1 MMVRRAFGVSLVV
14 LALGIA
20 ACSKLQEKPVVD
32 FVMKDLYIESS
43 PGCRTTD
50 TIPCATYEVKY
61 PHFLGLDTA
70 VRESINDRVCFILNG
85 SEGSPK
91 SMKEMGEEFVK
102 DFSSFMKDMPGYGL
116 NWYFKG
122 FVEVMVSTDTLISL
136 RVDSESFTGG
146 AHGTYNTSFVNVDP
160 NTGTAYLLDAML
172 REGYREELNRL
183 AEEDL
188 REQLGIS
195 SDSIQGPDFPEEQ
208 FKLND
213 NYGFRKEGI
222 VFFFND
228 YDKPV
233 FAEGPTEILIPY
245 EKLQDWIK

>member
-1 MMVRRAFGVSLVV
+1 MLRKVAGVSIVV
-14 LALGIA
+14 FALAIA

-32 FVMKDLYIESS
+32 FVMKDFYTESS
-43 PGCRTTD
+43 AGCRTVD
-50 TIPCATYEVKY
+50 SIPCATYEVKY
-61 PHFLGLDTA
+61 PSFLSLDTT
-70 VRESINDRVCFILNG
+70 VRQAINERVCFILNG
-85 SEGSPK
+85 SEGPGK
-91 SMKEMGEEFVK
+91 SMKEMGDEFVK
-102 DFSSFMKDMPGYGL
+102 DFNSFMKDMPGYEL
-116 NWYFKG
+116 TWYFKG

-160 NTGTAYLLDAML
+160 KTGTAYLLDAML
-172 REGYREELNRL
+172 REGWKDELNRL

-188 REQLGIS
+188 REQFGVTG
-195 SDSIQGPDFPEEQ
+195 SDSISGPDFPEEQ
-208 FKLND
+208 FRLND

-228 YDKPV
+228 YEKPV

>member
-1 MMVRRAFGVSLVV
+1 MKHISASLVV
-14 LALGIA
+14 LSFLVVA

-32 FVMKDLYIESS
+32 FVMKNFSTSSS
-43 PGCRTTD
+43 PDCKVTD
-50 TIPCATYEVKY
+50 SIPCASFEVQY
-61 PHFLGLDTA
+61 PSFLTLDTA
-70 VRESINDRVCFILNG
+70 IRQSITERVCFIFYGPG
-85 SEGSPK
+85 SSK
-91 SMKEMGEEFVK
+91 SFKELGDEFVR
-102 DFSSFMKDMPGYGL
+102 DFDSFLADMPGYEL
-116 NWYFKG
+116 DWYFKG
-122 FVEVMVSTDTLISL
+122 YVEVMVSTDTLISL

-146 AHGTYNTSFVNVDP
+146 AHGTYNTSFVNIDP
-160 NTGTAYLLDAML
+160 KTGTAYLLDAML
-172 REGYREELNRL
+172 REGWKEELNRL

-188 REQLGIS
+188 REQLGVTEA
-195 SDSIQGPDFPEEQ
+195 DSVSGPDFEEGE